1 MRLFLTLPLVLFLS
15 SCGFKVVNQAE
26 TIDFSI
32 AEITTSGDKRVGFQ
46 IKNKLVLNKN
56 SNLIKKIN
64 ISLKANKNKIIKEKN
79 IKNEITKYQI
89 FIDVKVSI
97 IEVNSL
103 KKLEF
108 TKSENGVYDVD
119 TQFSNTIDNEKK
131 LVEVLSASIAEDILD
146 EIILLMN
153 DL

>member
-1 MRLFLTLPLVLFLS
+1 MRLFLTLLLVLFLS

-56 SNLIKKIN
+56 SNFIKKIN

>member
-1 MRLFLTLPLVLFLS
+1 MRLFLTLLLVLFLS

-46 IKNKLVLNKN
+46 IKNKLISNKN
-56 SNLIKKIN
+56 SNFLKKIN

-131 LVEVLSASIAEDILD
+131 LVKVLSASIAEDILD

>member
-1 MRLFLTLPLVLFLS
+1 MRLFLTLLLVLFLS

-46 IKNKLVLNKN
+46 IKNKLISNKN
-56 SNLIKKIN
+56 SNFVKKIN

-119 TQFSNTIDNEKK
+119 AQFSNTIDNEKK

>member
-56 SNLIKKIN
+56 SNFIKKIN

>member
-1 MRLFLTLPLVLFLS
+1 MRLFLTLLLVLFLS

-56 SNLIKKIN
+56 SNFIKKIN

-119 TQFSNTIDNEKK
+119 AQFSNTIDNEKK

>member
-56 SNLIKKIN
+56 SNFIKKIN

-108 TKSENGVYDVD
+108 TKSGNGVYDVD
-119 TQFSNTIDNEKK
+119 AQFSNTIDNEKK

>member
-15 SCGFKVVNQAE
+15 SCGFKVVDQAE

-56 SNLIKKIN
+56 SNFIKKIN

-103 KKLEF
+103 GKLEF
-108 TKSENGVYDVD
+108 TKSENGVYDVNA
-119 TQFSNTIDNEKK
+119 QFSNTIDNEKK

>member
-1 MRLFLTLPLVLFLS
+1 MRLFLTLLLVLFLS

-56 SNLIKKIN
+56 SNFIKKIN

-108 TKSENGVYDVD
+108 TKSGNGVYDVD
-119 TQFSNTIDNEKK
+119 AQFSNTIDNEKK

>member
-56 SNLIKKIN
+56 SNFIKKIN

-108 TKSENGVYDVD
+108 TKSENGVYDVNA
-119 TQFSNTIDNEKK
+119 QFSNTIDNEKK

>member
-1 MRLFLTLPLVLFLS
+1 MRLFLTLLLVLFLS

-46 IKNKLVLNKN
+46 IKNKLISNKN
-56 SNLIKKIN
+56 SNFLKKIN

-119 TQFSNTIDNEKK
+119 AQFSNTIDNEKK

>member
-56 SNLIKKIN
+56 SNFIKKIN

-131 LVEVLSASIAEDILD
+131 LVKMLSASIAKDILD

>member
-1 MRLFLTLPLVLFLS
+1 ML
-15 SCGFKVVNQAE
+15 K
-26 TIDFSI
+26 
-32 AEITTSGDKRVGFQ
+32 FQ
-46 IKNKLVLNKN
+46 YRGK
-56 SNLIKKIN
+56 
-64 ISLKANKNKIIKEKN
+64 
-79 IKNEITKYQI
+79 
-89 FIDVKVSI
+89 
-97 IEVNSL
+97 SL

-119 TQFSNTIDNEKK
+119 AQFSNTIDNEKK

>member
-15 SCGFKVVNQAE
+15 SCGFKVVDQAE

-56 SNLIKKIN
+56 SNFIKKIN

-108 TKSENGVYDVD
+108 TKSENGVYDVNA
-119 TQFSNTIDNEKK
+119 QFSNTIDNEKK

>member
-56 SNLIKKIN
+56 SNFLKKIN

-108 TKSENGVYDVD
+108 TKSGNGVYDVD
-119 TQFSNTIDNEKK
+119 AQFSNTIDNEKK

>member
-1 MRLFLTLPLVLFLS
+1 MRLFLTLLLVLFLS

-56 SNLIKKIN
+56 SNFIKKIN

-97 IEVNSL
+97 
-103 KKLEF
+103 
-108 TKSENGVYDVD
+108 
-119 TQFSNTIDNEKK
+119 
-131 LVEVLSASIAEDILD
+131 
-146 EIILLMN
+146 
-153 DL
+153 

>member
-15 SCGFKVVNQAE
+15 SCGFKVVHQAE

-56 SNLIKKIN
+56 SNFIKKIN

-119 TQFSNTIDNEKK
+119 AQFSNTIDNEKK

>member
-1 MRLFLTLPLVLFLS
+1 MVLFLS

-56 SNLIKKIN
+56 SNFIKIN

-97 IEVNSL
+97 
-103 KKLEF
+103 
-108 TKSENGVYDVD
+108 
-119 TQFSNTIDNEKK
+119 
-131 LVEVLSASIAEDILD
+131 
-146 EIILLMN
+146 
-153 DL
+153 

>member
-56 SNLIKKIN
+56 SNFIKKIN
-64 ISLKANKNKIIKEKN
+64 ISLKAIKNKIIKEKN

-119 TQFSNTIDNEKK
+119 AQFSNTIDNEKK

>member
-1 MRLFLTLPLVLFLS
+1 MRLFLALLLILFLS
-15 SCGFKVVNQAE
+15 SCGFKVINQAE

-32 AEITTSGDKRVGFQ
+32 AEVTTSGDKRVGFQ
-46 IKNKLVLNKN
+46 IKNKLILYKN
-56 SNLIKKIN
+56 ANFIKKLN
-64 ISLKANKNKIIKEKN
+64 ISLQANKNKIIKEKN

-89 FIDVKVSI
+89 LIDVKVSVI
-97 IEVNSL
+97 GVNSL

-119 TQFSNTIDNEKK
+119 AQFSNTIDNEKK
-131 LVEVLSASIAEDILD
+131 LVKLLAESIADDILD
-146 EIILLMN
+146 EIILISN

>member
-15 SCGFKVVNQAE
+15 SCGFKVVDQAE

-56 SNLIKKIN
+56 SNFIKKIN

-119 TQFSNTIDNEKK
+119 AQFSNTIDNEKK

>member
-56 SNLIKKIN
+56 SNFLKKIN

-119 TQFSNTIDNEKK
+119 AQFSNTIDNEKK

>member
-56 SNLIKKIN
+56 SNFIKKIN

-119 TQFSNTIDNEKK
+119 AQFSNTIDNEKK

>member
-1 MRLFLTLPLVLFLS
+1 MRLLLTLLLILLLS
-15 SCGFKVVNQAE
+15 SCGFKVLNQAE
-26 TIDFSI
+26 NVDFSI
-32 AEITTSGDKRVGFQ
+32 AEITTTGDKRIGFQ
-46 IKNKLVLNKN
+46 IKNKLVLKKN
-56 SNLIKKIN
+56 GDLKKKIN
-64 ISLKANKNKIIKEKN
+64 LSIETNKNKIIKEKN